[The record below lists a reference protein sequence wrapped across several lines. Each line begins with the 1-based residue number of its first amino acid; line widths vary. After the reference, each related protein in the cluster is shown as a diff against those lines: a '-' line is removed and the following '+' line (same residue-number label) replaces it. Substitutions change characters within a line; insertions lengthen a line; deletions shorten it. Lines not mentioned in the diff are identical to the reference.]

1 MSSTLLLGKHTEK
14 PVANILFLGAED
26 TIDARFFMEEN
37 IRHQDTANMV
47 IVDCRNY
54 LYRSTVDTLI
64 KKGYTVQV
72 VDAREDIYERLLTS
86 YGNMVKNYNPFAFM
100 KSDASILNFA
110 TILSTL
116 RFKTEKEIKNN
127 QFKFD
132 SMRKML
138 VNYLMYLKGNDR
150 LSSLTMKVLYEETVN
165 GGLDAFMVNGASK
178 LLVDSTSHDIACVLS
193 DLNDGIITSEKNTLN
208 LMSILTK
215 EKQVLFIE
223 TENDV
228 NDSVN
233 LLYTTLLE
241 QLLRIGNDVKFSA
254 VANKHP
260 ELLFFLN
267 SVNGEFPFSLIP
279 DFKEYML
286 VAKAKDIHFVM
297 EVQTI
302 EQFLFADNMEYIIF
316 GGYCWNNAATMEF
329 LSKRAGTVRAK
340 AALKLDAFDRKHVV
354 PHRHVS
360 LIKRKRIYEP
370 QSFFRVPF
378 IYEYIFDK
386 EGLTVDEKL
395 QY

>member
-14 PVANILFLGAED
+14 PVANTLFLGAED
-26 TIDARFFMEEN
+26 TIDARFFMEKN
-37 IRHQDTANMV
+37 IRHQDTASMV
-47 IVDCRNY
+47 IVDRRNC
-54 LYRSTVDTLI
+54 LYRSTVDTL
-64 KKGYTVQV
+64 KKNGYTIQV
-72 VDAREDIYERLLTS
+72 VDAREDIDEKLLDS
-86 YGNMVKNYNPFAFM
+86 YGDTVKNYNLFNFM
-100 KSDASILNFA
+100 KTDTSILNFA

-127 QFKFD
+127 QFQFA

-138 VNYLMYLKGNDR
+138 VNYLMYLKENDHFNNF
-150 LSSLTMKVLYEETVN
+150 TMKALYEETVN
-165 GGLDAFMVNGASK
+165 GGLDAFMVNGTSK

-241 QLLRIGNDVKFSA
+241 QLLRIGNDVNFSA
-254 VANKHP
+254 VTNKHP

-267 SVNGEFPFSLIP
+267 SEFPVSLIP
-279 DFKEYML
+279 DFKEYMFI
-286 VAKAKDIHFVM
+286 AKARNMHFVM

-340 AALKLDAFDRKHVV
+340 AALKLDVFDKKHIV
-354 PHRHVS
+354 PHRRVS
-360 LIKRKRIYEP
+360 LIKKKRTYDP

-378 IYEYIFDK
+378 IYEYIFEK
-386 EGLTVDEKL
+386 EEFIVDEKL